1 MAHIAPDQDEDSLF
15 MFFAEVHDSDSSGEQ
30 IQSGQ
35 ALVQQATSSFYHR
48 QIRPFS
54 ALIMT
59 FGIYCFFKGTLN
71 RAQIIQEGSG
81 NHLPLD
87 FF

>member
-35 ALVQQATSSFYHR
+35 ALVQQATSSTT
-48 QIRPFS
+48 IDT
-54 ALIMT
+54 AI
-59 FGIYCFFKGTLN
+59 
-71 RAQIIQEGSG
+71 
-81 NHLPLD
+81 
-87 FF
+87 

>member
-1 MAHIAPDQDEDSLF
+1 MTHIAPDQDEDSLF

-35 ALVQQATSSFYHR
+35 ALVQQATSSTT
-48 QIRPFS
+48 IDT

-59 FGIYCFFKGTLN
+59 FGRYCFFKGTLN